1 MLGGGSWR
9 LGSGDLLLLGDRMF
23 RRSILGF
30 GMLRNG
36 RFLRACLAASSNLC
50 LRHGD
55 GGELHQAHLHEKILV
70 VGLAE
75 TELVVGGRRKP

>member
-1 MLGGGSWR
+1 MLDGRGWR
-9 LGSGDLLLLGDRMF
+9 LLGDRMF

-36 RFLRACLAASSNLC
+36 KFLRACLAASSNLC

-55 GGELHQAHLHEKILV
+55 GGELHQAHLHEEIFV

-75 TELVVGGRRKP
+75 TELVVGGGGKP